1 MPVPTRGPG
10 RSRRPGASVLLPL
23 TLAAVL
29 LTGACASGDAGSGT
43 APAAPTTT
51 STPAAPSP
59 DAPAGAVSGA
69 TSGSTADAAVPGP
82 TGAVTSTTPTTLR
95 PVRIAV
101 PSIGVD
107 ASMVDLGIA
116 GDGSIEVPHDPDQ
129 AGWLDASPA
138 PGEQGPAV
146 VAGHVD
152 STTGPAVFAR
162 LSTLEVGDEVVV
174 TRQNGSTATFTVD
187 GVRTYPQDRFPT
199 SQVYG
204 PVPGPALRLITCGG
218 AYLEDEGYQDNVVVY
233 AS

>member
-1 MPVPTRGPG
+1 MPVPTRGPR
-10 RSRRPGASVLLPL
+10 RSRRAGASVLLPL
-23 TLAAVL
+23 ALAAAL
-29 LTGACASGDAGSGT
+29 LTGACASGDVRSTT
-43 APAAPTTT
+43 APAATAPAPTSAPT
-51 STPAAPSP
+51 SAAPSP
-59 DAPAGAVSGA
+59 DAPAGA
-69 TSGSTADAAVPGP
+69 TSDQAVPGP
-82 TGAVTSTTPTTLR
+82 AGAVTSTTPPGLR

-116 GDGSIEVPHDPDQ
+116 GDGSIEVPRDPDQ
-129 AGWLDASPA
+129 VGWLDASPA
-138 PGEQGPAV
+138 PGDQGPAV

-162 LSTLEVGDEVVV
+162 LSTLDVGDEVVV
-174 TRQNGSTATFTVD
+174 TRRNGSTASFTVD
-187 GVRTYPQDRFPT
+187 GVRTYPQDDFPT

-204 PVPGPALRLITCGG
+204 PVPGAALRLITCGG